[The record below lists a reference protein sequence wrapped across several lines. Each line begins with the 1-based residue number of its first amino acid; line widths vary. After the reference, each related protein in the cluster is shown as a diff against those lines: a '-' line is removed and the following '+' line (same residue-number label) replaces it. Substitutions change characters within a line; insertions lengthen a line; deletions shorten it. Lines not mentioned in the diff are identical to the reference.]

1 MTACHQCSLLRE
13 SLTEAEKTIDMLK
26 ASRLQI
32 SSELMAAEERLAEL
46 EAEVQLSGQ
55 KSAKVVSGMD
65 SESSISFMSQD
76 TLNSFMGKLH
86 EDGLAE
92 FLKPKER
99 SSADPAPAH
108 QMAWKASPQL
118 RSLNLN
124 NRDGSTHKDGMEDGT
139 ATDLSMT
146 WSDMDTDEL
155 FPDSPALNRA
165 HHRNSLKYW
174 KDRCTELELVVQSLL
189 ERSPNSVAHPM
200 PAFPPP
206 VLVATAEAQVDT
218 ADLDS
223 ETTPITI
230 TEEVIAIETQDKDNL
245 SQQPQL
251 HLPESESDKHA
262 SSASAS
268 EGASEGEGASE
279 PEEEEVLQGD
289 KLRLREAEISL
300 SVLRI
305 RLQDVLS
312 EQAEADSHWRK
323 KEQAWES
330 KYEQLLRTLA
340 EREDFEQQA
349 LIWKQK
355 AEYVES
361 MLKKERIA
369 ASMLTKA
376 WEKEKKQKDKPM
388 TSRQGKENQ

>member
-189 ERSPNSVAHPM
+189 ERSPNSGAYPI
-200 PAFPPP
+200 PAFPPS

-223 ETTPITI
+223 ETPIS
-230 TEEVIAIETQDKDNL
+230 EVIAIETQDKDNL
-245 SQQPQL
+245 SEQQQL
-251 HLPESESDKHA
+251 HLPESESDEHA
-262 SSASAS
+262 TSASV
-268 EGASEGEGASE
+268 GASE
-279 PEEEEVLQGD
+279 PEEVLQGD

-376 WEKEKKQKDKPM
+376 WEKEKKQKDKPT